1 MSSPRRVVVTGL
13 GAITPIGIGLDAV
26 RASLRA
32 EQSAVGMITRF
43 DPSPFR
49 THIAAE
55 IDGFAAEDH
64 LEAKRVKRLDRFG
77 QLSVIAANMALADSG
92 IDMAQEDRENCGVMM
107 GTALAGVGYAEAQLG
122 RYIEGGLRAVD
133 ATLALAVFGGASSCN
148 IAIEIGAQGPNST
161 NAMSCASGAIA
172 IGEAYRLVRDGYADI
187 MIGGGAEAPLAPLCF
202 GAFALIRAMS
212 TRNDDPTHASRPFD
226 ADRDGFV
233 MGEGGAALILE
244 ERNRAIA
251 RGAKIYGEV
260 IGFGTTNDAH
270 HMTAPL
276 PGGAQA
282 ARAMQ
287 QALTRADIAASD
299 VSYVNAHASAT
310 PLNDPTEVD
319 AMRTVFGDSLHEVW
333 VSGTKGYHG
342 HALGASG
349 AIEAVIC
356 MLSMQDGWL
365 PPTVNLQQ
373 SDAGCQVR
381 HVPKGGLSHAT
392 SVLMSNSVGFGGI
405 NASRVF
411 RAPS

>member
-1 MSSPRRVVVTGL
+1 MPSPRRVVVTGL

-26 RASLRA
+26 RASLRT
-32 EQSAVGMITRF
+32 ERSAVGMITRF

-49 THIAAE
+49 THIAAQV
-55 IDGFAAEDH
+55 DDFDARDH
-64 LEAKRVKRLDRFG
+64 LDAKRVKRLDRFG

-92 IDMAQEDRENCGVMM
+92 IDLAQESRENIGVMM
-107 GTALAGVGYAEAQLG
+107 GTALAGVGYAEEQLG
-122 RYIEGGLRAVD
+122 RYLQGGLRAVD

-148 IAIEIGAQGPNST
+148 IAIEAGVQGPNST

-172 IGEAYRLVRDGYADI
+172 IGEAYRQVRDGYADV

-212 TRNDDPTHASRPFD
+212 TRNDEPTRASRPFD
-226 ADRDGFV
+226 VDRDGFV

-244 ERNRAIA
+244 ERDRAVA
-251 RGAKIYGEV
+251 RGARIYGEL

-282 ARAMQ
+282 ARAMT
-287 QALTRADIAASD
+287 QALSRADVRAAD
-299 VSYVNAHASAT
+299 VEYVNAHASAT
-310 PLNDPTEVD
+310 PLNDPTEAD
-319 AMRTVFGDSLHEVW
+319 AMRTVFGDALRDVW

-356 MLSMQDGWL
+356 MLAMQDGWI
-365 PPTVNLQQ
+365 PPTVNLEQP
-373 SDAGCQVR
+373 DAACNVR
-381 HVPKGGLSHAT
+381 HVPPGGVRLT
-392 SVLMSNSVGFGGI
+392 PRVVMSNSFGFGGI
-405 NASRVF
+405 NASLVF
-411 RAPS
+411 RTPQ